1 MGVSMVFQRV
11 FQTCSSGISRVFQ
24 DDSRF
29 KFQFGNEEKPP
40 EYNYNWPYD
49 FFSLVELVK
58 MESKIEFTPLAPPVP
73 IMEQI
78 AAQQETAQAAP
89 GAGAGAIPEGGFF
102 GGGG

>member
-1 MGVSMVFQRV
+1 MLFKVKRKAEKSYFAV
-11 FQTCSSGISRVFQ
+11 TADSQ

-58 MESKIEFTPLAPPVP
+58 MESNVQFTPP
-73 IMEQI
+73 
-78 AAQQETAQAAP
+78 
-89 GAGAGAIPEGGFF
+89 AILEVEGD
-102 GGGG
+102 

>member
-1 MGVSMVFQRV
+1 MTADS
-11 FQTCSSGISRVFQ
+11 Q

-58 MESKIEFTPLAPPVP
+58 MEGSVQFTPNNIQADLSLISDAGN
-73 IMEQI
+73 
-78 AAQQETAQAAP
+78 TAQAAP
-89 GAGAGAIPEGGFF
+89 PPGAAAIPEGGF
-102 GGGG
+102 GGGN